1 MGDIIRIMKHT
12 VALHP
17 RHLLV
22 LLACLALLSAC
33 TDTPSPVPP
42 VEVTRVVTV
51 VVTPDPG
58 PSPEPSPVATVPPEG
73 ATLRTAIGVYPA
85 TLDPQRAESAEEQ
98 ALLQLMYEGL
108 VRLDEH
114 LVPRPGAAQD
124 WTISDDGKVLEFHLR
139 EGLAYANGTQL
150 NAQRF
155 VYALKRALN
164 PLTAAPHGAWLDDIA
179 GANAWRTADPAAK
192 VEDLLKLESAVGISA
207 LDTSGQACQLPP
219 DGYAQVDCRTLRLE
233 LERPSAALLTVLALP
248 VAYPAPQESV
258 EDAGTGAN
266 WWQNSRLQAGNGPFV
281 LAHLEPYVRL
291 AFVRNASYWRGSAR
305 LAGIDVLVLVSP
317 EQALTLYRAG
327 QLDVAP
333 LSPADLA
340 AVRGDRDLQAH
351 VQVYPGACSVGYFFN
366 LRLAP
371 FDVIGVRRAVAQAI
385 DRAAWAADIDQGLGW
400 ATESWIPPGLPGSG
414 GDLQGWS
421 FDPAAARDALDQAGY
436 PGAAGLPEIKL
447 SYPATARGKART
459 EFLNAQ
465 FRANLDLTARLD
477 PLEPDDYTAAVEQ
490 QDTLPQF
497 YRVGYCA
504 PYPDPAEWLDPLFRS
519 DATSAQLQGYANPD
533 VDALLARAAA
543 EYDVTARAEL
553 YRQAQQQVILDLPL
567 VVMDNIANAYLVRPG
582 VQGLAFTPQ
591 DSVLPGLYESLT
603 IDVTQ

>member
-1 MGDIIRIMKHT
+1 MKHT
-12 VALHP
+12 VALH
-17 RHLLV
+17 RHRLLV
-22 LLACLALLSAC
+22 LLLCLSLLVGC
-33 TDTPSPVPP
+33 TDTPSPAPP

-58 PSPEPSPVATVPPEG
+58 PSAEPSPVATVPPEG
-73 ATLRTAIGVYPA
+73 ATLRAAIGVYPA

-108 VRLDEH
+108 TRLDEQ
-114 LVPRPGAAQD
+114 LSPQPGAASD
-124 WTISDDGKVLEFHLR
+124 WTIADDGKTLEFHLR
-139 EGLAYANGTQL
+139 DGLTYANGTPL

-155 VYALKRALN
+155 AYALKRALN

-192 VEDLLKLESAVGISA
+192 IEDLLKLETAVGISA
-207 LDTSGQACQLPP
+207 LDAGGKICQLPP
-219 DGYAQVDCRTLRLE
+219 EGYVQADCRTVRLE

-248 VAYPAPQESV
+248 VAYPTPQESV

-266 WWQNSRLQAGNGPFV
+266 WWQNSRLQAGNGPFI

-291 AFVRNASYWRGSAR
+291 AFVRNTTYWRGNAR
-305 LAGIDVLVLVSP
+305 LAVLDVLVLASP
-317 EQALTLYRAG
+317 DQALTLYRAG

-351 VQVYPGACSVGYFFN
+351 VQIYPGACSVGYFFN

-371 FDVIGVRRAVAQAI
+371 FDAIGVRRAVAQAI
-385 DRAAWAADIDQGLGW
+385 DRSAWAADIDQGLGW
-400 ATESWIPPGLPGSG
+400 ATESWIPPGMPGSAA
-414 GDLQGWS
+414 DIRGWP

-436 PGAAGLPEIKL
+436 AGAAGLPEIKL
-447 SYPATARGKART
+447 TYPATARGKARA
-459 EFLNAQ
+459 EFLSAQ
-465 FRANLDLTARLD
+465 FRANLDVTARLD
-477 PLEPDDYTAAVEQ
+477 PLEPDDYTAALEA

-497 YRVGYCA
+497 YRTGYCA

-519 DATSAQLQGYANPD
+519 DTTGAQLQGYANPD
-533 VDALLARAAA
+533 VDALLAHAAA

-553 YRQAQQQVILDLPL
+553 YRQAQQQIILDLPL

-591 DSVLPGLYESLT
+591 DNVLPGLYEPLT
-603 IDVTQ
+603 IDVVP